1 MKKFILTLLVILAM
15 LFTLTGC
22 KSNENYTEYMPKYGP
37 QFILL
42 EHYDD
47 PYIGKVDILVDKSTR
62 VMYMYTSWCS
72 NDSDGRAITA
82 LYDSNGNV
90 RRYMGIIK
98 E

>member
-1 MKKFILTLLVILAM
+1 MKKFILTLILA
-15 LFTLTGC
+15 LTLLLTLTGC
-22 KSNENYTEYMPKYGP
+22 KSNENYSEYIPNYGP

-47 PYIGKVDILVDKSTR
+47 PYIGKVDILVDKNTR
-62 VMYMYTSWCS
+62 IMYMYISWCS
-72 NDSDGRAITA
+72 NDSDGRAITV
-82 LYDSNGNV
+82 LYDNDGNV